1 MKKTLIAGFAGLLAA
16 SVFAGSVKDNVVV
29 TFYTQGLD
37 TYADGTTVVDGE
49 YYALVWTPAGSEFAG
64 INADG
69 TAVAPSKVALKAPLA
84 KGGKCP
90 YVKFE
95 LSADTVESQYSTDG
109 TWGVYLLDTR
119 KFVAAEDG
127 TAAATGSTG
136 SAVNGYGLATT
147 ADFSTM
153 GGFAAASANTV
164 AQNAI
169 SADKLNAKITSI
181 KVADGFVY
189 ITVAGTVSTANY
201 ALKAGDT
208 PTAQEEVKTQAGNT
222 TGDMIIVREAKA
234 GGEFFS
240 VNRK

>member
-1 MKKTLIAGFAGLLAA
+1 MIAGFAGLLSAA
-16 SVFAGSVKDNVVV
+16 VFAGSVKDNVVV
-29 TFYTQGLD
+29 TFYKQGPD

-49 YYALVWTPAGSEFAG
+49 TYALVWTPKDSEFAG

-95 LSADTVESQYSTDG
+95 LSADTVESEYSTDG
-109 TWGVYLLDTR
+109 TWAVYLLDTR
-119 KFVAAEDG
+119 AFVAADDG
-127 TAAATGSTG
+127 TAAATDDAG

-189 ITVAGTVSTANY
+189 ITVAGTVSTADY
-201 ALKAGDT
+201 ALKAGAT
-208 PTAQEEVKTQAGNT
+208 PAAQEEVKTQAGNT

>member
-29 TFYTQGLD
+29 TFYTQGPD
-37 TYADGTTVVDGE
+37 TYADGTPVVDGE
-49 YYALVWTPAGSEFAG
+49 YYALVWTPKGSEFAG

-84 KGGKCP
+84 KDGKCP

-119 KFVAAEDG
+119 KFVTAEDG

-153 GGFAAASANTV
+153 GGFAAASASTV

-169 SADKLNAKITSI
+169 SADKMNAKITSI